1 VESIGKQIW
10 KQRKASGMSQ
20 NDLREQLGF
29 KSVGT
34 IQSWESDRVVPRID
48 DLDKMHD
55 KFGWEFDVK
64 WAVGNN
70 K

>member
-1 VESIGKQIW
+1 MESIGKQIW
-10 KQRKASGMSQ
+10 KQRKASRMSQ
-20 NDLREQLGF
+20 NDLREKMGV

-34 IQSWESDRVVPRID
+34 IQNWEKDKVTPSID
-48 DLDKMHD
+48 ALNEMHV

-64 WAVGNN
+64 FITKN

>member
-1 VESIGKQIW
+1 MISIGKQIW

-20 NDLREQLGF
+20 NDLREKMGL
-29 KSVGT
+29 KSVNT
-34 IQSWESDRVVPRID
+34 IHNWEHDKVVPSID
-48 DLDKMHD
+48 VLNEMYE

-64 WAVGNN
+64 FITKN

>member
-1 VESIGKQIW
+1 MESIGKQIW

-20 NDLREQLGF
+20 NELREEMGL

-34 IQSWESDRVVPRID
+34 IQNWEHDKVVPSID
-48 DLDKMHD
+48 ILNEMYE

-64 WAVGNN
+64 FITKN

>member
-1 VESIGKQIW
+1 MESIGKQIW

-20 NDLREQLGF
+20 NDLRDKMEL
-29 KSVGT
+29 KSVGS
-34 IQSWESDRVVPRID
+34 IQNWEHDKVVPSID
-48 DLDKMHD
+48 VLNKMHE

-64 WAVGNN
+64 FITKN

>member
-1 VESIGKQIW
+1 MESIGKQIW
-10 KQRKASGMSQ
+10 IQRKASGLSQ
-20 NDLREQLGF
+20 NDLREKMGL

-34 IQSWESDRVVPRID
+34 IQNWEHDKVTPSID
-48 DLDKMHD
+48 VLNEMHE

-64 WAVGNN
+64 FLTKN